1 MFELLF
7 MIPFTD
13 LAVHYKFQDKIETV
27 KLLPF
32 SQLGQSHSTISS
44 SPADLHS
51 VL

>member
-7 MIPFTD
+7 MIPFAD
-13 LAVHYKFQDKIETV
+13 FAVHYIFRDQLKTV

-32 SQLGQSHSTISS
+32 SQLGQPHSTISS
-44 SPADLHS
+44 SLADLHS